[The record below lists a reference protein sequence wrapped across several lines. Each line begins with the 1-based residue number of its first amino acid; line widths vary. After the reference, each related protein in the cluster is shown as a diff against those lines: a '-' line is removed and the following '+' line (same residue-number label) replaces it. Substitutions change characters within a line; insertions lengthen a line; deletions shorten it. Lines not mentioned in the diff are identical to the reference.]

1 MMKRKT
7 ILMVISLVVVL
18 ALIGIAVKNEI
29 YKESQPNLIVDKQT
43 GAKMLNFKSPLTR
56 LDESSTTLEEY
67 KGNILIINFW
77 ASWCGPCHEEAP
89 DLNTFY
95 EQKPNNVEL
104 LAINATSNDSR
115 ENAIKFQ
122 QLYNLSF
129 PIFLDH
135 DRALGKAFEVM
146 AYPTTFI
153 IDAEGTLRYTLE
165 GQVTQKDLQQFLSHL

>member
-1 MMKRKT
+1 MKRKT

-29 YKESQPNLIVDKQT
+29 YKVAQPNLIVDKQT
-43 GAKMLNFKSPLTR
+43 GAKLLNFESPLTR
-56 LDESSTTLEEY
+56 LDESSTTLKEY
-67 KGNILIINFW
+67 KGKILIINFW

-95 EQKPNNVEL
+95 EQKPDNVEL

-122 QLYNLSF
+122 QLYNLRF
-129 PIFLDH
+129 PIFLDN

-153 IDAEGTLRYTLE
+153 IGADGILRYTME
-165 GQVTQKDLQQFLSHL
+165 GQVTQQDLQQVLSNL